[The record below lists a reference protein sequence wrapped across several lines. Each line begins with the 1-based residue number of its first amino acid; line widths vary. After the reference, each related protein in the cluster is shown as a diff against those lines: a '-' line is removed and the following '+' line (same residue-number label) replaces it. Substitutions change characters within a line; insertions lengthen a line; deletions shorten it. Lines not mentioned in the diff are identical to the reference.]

1 MSKNLVMSESRKAE
15 EPTVGE
21 ALYHI
26 RIKKGEIPRFVFL
39 PGDPDRV
46 KVFAKSWDKSVMV
59 AQEREYLTYKGV
71 YKGVELACTSTGIGS
86 GAIAIAIEELLR
98 VGADTLIRTG
108 TTGALWKEIEIG
120 DLIISTGAFR
130 ADGATRAYAPLG
142 YPAVANYE
150 VVNALIEAAESLG
163 VRYWVGLTYSTD
175 SFYLG
180 QGRPGFGGF
189 TNEFSSKI
197 IDTIKRLNI
206 INAEMESST
215 LFTLASIYKVRAGA
229 IFAAIANRETGEF
242 VPNAGV
248 ETMVKVANEAVKILD
263 EWDKKKK
270 EKNKRYFYP
279 SLIR

>member
-1 MSKNLVMSESRKAE
+1 MNGLKKAE
-15 EPTVGE
+15 EPKVGE

-26 RIKKGEIPRFVFL
+26 RIKKGDIPRFVFL

-46 KVFAKSWDKSVMV
+46 KVFARSWDSSQMV
-59 AQEREYLTYKGV
+59 AQEREYLTYKGT

-86 GAIAIAIEELLR
+86 GAIAIAVEELLR

-108 TTGALWKEIEIG
+108 TTGALWKDIGIG
-120 DLIISTGAFR
+120 DLIISIGAYR
-130 ADGATRAYAPLG
+130 ADGATRAYAPLA

-150 VVNALIEAAESLG
+150 VVLALIEAAEELG
-163 VRYWVGLTYSTD
+163 ARYWVGLTYSTD

-180 QGRPGFGGF
+180 QGRPGFNGF
-189 TNEFSSKI
+189 TNEYSQKVV
-197 IDTIKRLNI
+197 DMLKRLNI
-206 INAEMESST
+206 VNMEMESST
-215 LFTLASIYKVRAGA
+215 LFTLASIYRVRAGA

-248 ETMVKVANEAVKILD
+248 ETMVRVANEAVRILS
-263 EWDKKKK
+263 EWDERKK
-270 EKNKRYFYP
+270 EKGKRYFYP

>member
-1 MSKNLVMSESRKAE
+1 MSESKKAE

>member
-1 MSKNLVMSESRKAE
+1 MSESRKAE

>member
-1 MSKNLVMSESRKAE
+1 MNDLKKAE
-15 EPTVGE
+15 EPKVGE

-26 RIKKGEIPRFVFL
+26 RIKKGDIPRFVFL

-46 KVFAKSWDKSVMV
+46 KVFARSWDSSQMV
-59 AQEREYLTYKGV
+59 AQEREYLTYKGT

-86 GAIAIAIEELLR
+86 GAIAIAVEELLR

-108 TTGALWKEIEIG
+108 TTGALWKDIGIG
-120 DLIISTGAFR
+120 DLIISVGAYR
-130 ADGATRAYAPLG
+130 ADGATRAYAPLA

-150 VVNALIEAAESLG
+150 VVLALIEASEELG
-163 VRYWVGLTYSTD
+163 ARYWVGLTYSTD

-180 QGRPGFGGF
+180 QGRPGFSGF
-189 TNEFSSKI
+189 TNEYSQKVV
-197 IDTIKRLNI
+197 DMLRRLNI
-206 INAEMESST
+206 VNMEMESST

-248 ETMVKVANEAVKILD
+248 ETMVKVANEAVKILS
-263 EWDKKKK
+263 EWDEKKR
-270 EKNKRYFYP
+270 EKGKRYFYP